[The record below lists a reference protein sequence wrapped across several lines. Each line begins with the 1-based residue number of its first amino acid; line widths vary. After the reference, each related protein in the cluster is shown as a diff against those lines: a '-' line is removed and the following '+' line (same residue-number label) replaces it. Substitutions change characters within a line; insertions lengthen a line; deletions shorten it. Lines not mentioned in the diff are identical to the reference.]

1 MKVWMMTDLEGVS
14 GVNGRSHGI
23 GNDIINEEVSG
34 RLLTEEV
41 NAAVEGLVAGGAEL
55 VVVADGHGGSRMIQ
69 IEKLHPAASLLNFGA
84 DMAPVMPVGDG
95 YDAAVH
101 LGTHAMAGVRDG
113 FLHHTFNSHSVIN
126 MWLNGQPVGEIAIQ
140 ALCCAY
146 FGVPT
151 ILVAGDHA
159 ACREAREF
167 LGKVETVETK
177 KGLSRYTAI
186 NVNPVVVRD
195 SLRET
200 ARIALE
206 NKARYP
212 LKRIAPPDQ
221 LKIQLMCPN
230 HVNGLEMRGA
240 KRLDTQTVL
249 FESDDFLDIWSQRNG
264 WAPGVHNA
272 LFGVSGAATP

>member
-1 MKVWMMTDLEGVS
+1 MKVWMMTDLEGIS
-14 GVNGRSHGI
+14 GVNGRSNGI
-23 GNDIINEEVSG
+23 GNKIINEDVAS

-84 DMAPVMPVGDG
+84 DMAPVMPVDAG

-101 LGTHAMAGVRDG
+101 LGIHAMAGVRDG

-146 FGVPT
+146 HGVPT

-159 ACREAREF
+159 ACREARGFWER
-167 LGKVETVETK
+167 G
-177 KGLSRYTAI
+177 
-186 NVNPVVVRD
+186 D
-195 SLRET
+195 SGDQNGPEPLYGNQCQSGCCACRLRET
-200 ARIALE
+200 ARMALE
-206 NKARYP
+206 NKTRYP
-212 LKRIAPPDQ
+212 LKSIPLRHI
-221 LKIQLMCPN
+221 N
-230 HVNGLEMRGA
+230 
-240 KRLDTQTVL
+240 
-249 FESDDFLDIWSQRNG
+249 
-264 WAPGVHNA
+264 
-272 LFGVSGAATP
+272 